1 MTIFNINTTTDVP
14 IFSESVVFTKLSNGN
29 VTSENT

>member
-14 IFSESVVFTKLSNGN
+14 IFSESVVFT
-29 VTSENT
+29 